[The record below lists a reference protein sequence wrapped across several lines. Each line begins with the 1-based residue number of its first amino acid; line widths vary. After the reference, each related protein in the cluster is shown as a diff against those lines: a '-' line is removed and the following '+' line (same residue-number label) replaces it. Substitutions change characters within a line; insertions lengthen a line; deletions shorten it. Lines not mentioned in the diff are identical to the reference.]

1 VRATVAIATREVGSL
16 LRLPVGWIV
25 IALFVFLSA
34 VIFVNGT
41 LIPGQPA
48 TMRYFFASASWMLI
62 PVAPAISMR
71 LISEELRSGTIE
83 PLRTAPLSDSAVVWG
98 KFIGAVAFLGLMLAP
113 TLALVAVLV
122 AVGDPKPDPGPI
134 VAGYLALI
142 LVGMLYLSI
151 GLLASTLT
159 SSQTLAFLG
168 TLMFLILMMVLSGI
182 VATSGGVPE
191 WLGRALVAI
200 GVQGRVRDMAKGVV
214 DTGSVAFFI
223 GASAWFVL
231 LASAAL
237 SSRRWR

>member
-1 VRATVAIATREVGSL
+1 MRATLAIASREVGSL
-16 LRLPVGWIV
+16 LRLPVGWVV
-25 IALFVFLSA
+25 IALFTFLSA

-71 LISEELRSGTIE
+71 LISEELRSGSIE
-83 PLRTAPLSDSAVVWG
+83 PLRTAPVSDSAVVWG
-98 KFIGAVAFLGLMLAP
+98 KYLGAVGFLGLMLAP
-113 TLALVAVLV
+113 TLALVVVLV

-134 VAGYLALI
+134 ITGYLGLG
-142 LVGMLYLSI
+142 LVGMLYLAV

-168 TLMFLILMMVLSGI
+168 TLMFLILMMVLSGV
-182 VATSGGVPE
+182 VATAGSLPE
-191 WLGRALVAI
+191 WLSKALVGV
-200 GVQGRVRDMAKGVV
+200 GVQARVRDLAKGVI
-214 DTGSVAFFI
+214 DTGNVVFFLA
-223 GASAWFVL
+223 GSAWFVL

-237 SSRRWR
+237 STRRWR